1 MENYAIDDTTSL
13 PSVPTSLA
21 GDMRF
26 VGWFAIIGGGLYSL
40 TIIGALIGVPVL
52 ISGLRL
58 KEASEELDS
67 YQQTG
72 SAATLT
78 KALERQ
84 SRYFFIQKV
93 LILVAL
99 VLMVVYVIL
108 FFTVFAS
115 FFQSGAFREM
125 MDRT

>member
-1 MENYAIDDTTSL
+1 MENYAIDDTTTL
-13 PSVPTSLA
+13 PTVPKSLA

-26 VGWFAIIGGGLYSL
+26 VGWFAIIYGGFTCLS
-40 TIIGALIGVPVL
+40 IIGAIIGIPML

-67 YQQTG
+67 FERSG
-72 SAATLT
+72 SAAALT

-93 LILVAL
+93 ILVVAL
-99 VLMVVYVIL
+99 VLVVLYIIF
-108 FFTVFAS
+108 FFTFFATL
-115 FFQSGAFREM
+115 FQSGEFREM
-125 MDRT
+125 LEST